1 MPERFDGA
9 SEMPELMI
17 GTPAGVFSIFEFE
30 DRIEDTLEFQSI
42 AAGFFGMRAVVFF
55 AVFIV
60 FSLGF
65 ECGRN
70 VVHMT
75 QEYRPLGLC
84 QPYNRQ
90 PAAENKLGA
99 DRTHGK

>member
-70 VVHMT
+70 VVRT
-75 QEYRPLGLC
+75 SQGYLPIGCC
-84 QPYNRQ
+84 QAYHRQ
-90 PAAENKLGA
+90 PAAEKLTG
-99 DRTHGK
+99 RR